1 MSYADLFK
9 KKADPFY
16 PMPNTG
22 TILDISAGMWVDGI
36 QGQAFLNGGFAPFW
50 AIAALPNMFK
60 STIASFTCGAV
71 LRAFPESTL
80 HVHDTETTMVID
92 RVERMTRM
100 AMGVASAYNRVPE
113 NLLNAGRMFFTRSV
127 DYDGTE
133 LFELIKGFAKERKK
147 SEKKIQLELVHPGTG
162 QPYEYY
168 NPVLEFWDSFSGLKA
183 ENAEAMLAE
192 GKVGHKDLNMLAM
205 RVNSGKSQMVEQIP
219 DLCASAAIYLLAT
232 AHVGQAYELDPRKP
246 GVKTLKFLKGE
257 VKLKRV
263 PENFSFQTGNCYV
276 VTGMSEMVNG
286 TGKDKMPQYPY
297 VPGDED
303 AQNDLMLVKL
313 TNMRGKFGISNVAL
327 PFVISQKDGLL
338 PYMSNYEYL
347 KEEAGK
353 FGIVGNDRNYALAL
367 TPDVK
372 MQRTDIRLKF
382 RENPRCV
389 NAVRILME
397 MHWMF
402 TYWTEF
408 DQDLVCEPTQLYEE
422 IKKMGYEWDLLLDT
436 RFWFM
441 PVETGKG
448 IPSITTMDLLR
459 MRAGKYHPY
468 WYPKSR
474 KEMGLPE
481 IESSGS
487 ILTKK

>member
-22 TILDISAGMWVDGI
+22 TILDISAGNWVDGHK
-36 QGQAFLNGGFAPFW
+36 GQKILNGGFALFW

-60 STIASFTCGAV
+60 STIAAFCSGAV
-71 LRAFPESTL
+71 LRAFPDSTL
-80 HVHDTETTMVID
+80 HVHDTETTMVIE

-100 AMGVASAYNRVPE
+100 AMGVRSAYNRVPE
-113 NLLNAGRMFFTRSV
+113 NLMDAGRMFFTRSV

-133 LFELIKGFAKERKK
+133 LMELIKGFSKERKK
-147 SEKKIQLELVHPGTG
+147 SEKKIDLEILHPGTG
-162 QPYEYY
+162 GLYAYY

-183 ENAEAMLAE
+183 ENAETMLTE

-219 DLCASAAIYLLAT
+219 DLCASSAIYLLAT
-232 AHVGQAYELDPRKP
+232 AHVGQAYQLDPHKP
-246 GVKTLKFLKGE
+246 NVKTLKFLKGE

-276 VTGMSEMVNG
+276 VTGMSTMING
-286 TGKDKMPQYPY
+286 TGKDAKPQYPY
-297 VPGDED
+297 TPGDED
-303 AQNDLMLVKL
+303 GQNDLMEIKL

-327 PFVISQKDGLL
+327 PLVISQKDGLL
-338 PYMSNYEYL
+338 PYMSNFEYL
-347 KEEAGK
+347 KAEAGR
-353 FGIVGNDRNYALAL
+353 FGIVGNDRNYSLAF

-372 MQRTDIRLKF
+372 MQRTDIRQKF
-382 RENPRCV
+382 RENEKCV
-389 NAVRILME
+389 TAAYHLVN

-402 TYWTEF
+402 TYWNEF
-408 DQDLVCEPTQLYEE
+408 DQDLVCDPTELYEE
-422 IKKMGYEWDLLLDT
+422 IKRMGYDWDLLLDT
-436 RFWFM
+436 RYWFM
-441 PVETGKG
+441 PVIAGEG
-448 IPSITTMDLLR
+448 IPFISTMDLLR
-459 MRAGKYHPY
+459 MRTGKYHPY

-481 IESSGS
+481 IESQGS
-487 ILTKK
+487 IPVKK